1 MKKFFNSVWFN
12 IILAMLAASLIILQE
27 VWIGAPIEILNV
39 TVLGICAGLGFTM
52 AAEVIKMLFFGGVFT
67 LKNAAVGGFFGLVA
81 AIATAAII

>member
-39 TVLGICAGLGFTM
+39 TVLGMCAALGFTLV
-52 AAEVIKMLFFGGVFT
+52 AEVVKMLFFGGMFT
-67 LKNAAVGGFFGLVA
+67 LKNAMIGAFFGIA
-81 AIATAAII
+81 AAVATAALI